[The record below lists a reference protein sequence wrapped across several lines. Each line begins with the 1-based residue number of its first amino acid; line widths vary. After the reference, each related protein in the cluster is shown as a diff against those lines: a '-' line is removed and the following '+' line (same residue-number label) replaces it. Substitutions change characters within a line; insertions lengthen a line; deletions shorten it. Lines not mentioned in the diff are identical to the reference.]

1 MKEEKVYKSK
11 LLKYF
16 DPLENIFMLV
26 FATGLFLF
34 TNKVGFAQYLLWIG
48 ATVLAFLYLIKSFS
62 GPKNNILDYFIFKF
76 AWLGLVLAIF
86 GMISKLLLLEK
97 ANLLL
102 WISFFSM
109 LFGFSG
115 GIQRKFEQNEIFERK
130 DYWRLAIV
138 LVLTILFAIL

>member
-1 MKEEKVYKSK
+1 MEQDKKYNSK

-26 FATGLFLF
+26 FAIGLYFV
-34 TNKVGFAQYLLWIG
+34 TKQVKFAQYILWSG

-62 GPKNNILDYFIFKF
+62 GPKNNLLDYFIYKF

-86 GMISKLLLLEK
+86 GMIGKLLLLEK
-97 ANLLL
+97 ANMLL

-115 GIQRKFEQNEIFERK
+115 GIQRKFEENEIFEKK
-130 DYWRLAIV
+130 DYWRLGIV
-138 LVLTILFAIL
+138 MVITVLFAIL